1 MPEINRSTLEGEG
14 TSKEDGLILAIVV
27 SHLDPDYMGSLQV
40 EKLRQV
46 GNDRKR
52 TGQLATVKYVSPF
65 IGVTSAEFN
74 SKVNDYNGTQKSYGF
89 WAIPPDVGT
98 TVVCFF
104 VDGDPARGYYIG
116 SIQDKDMN
124 FMIPGYAATSFNQ
137 DGEEERVPVAEYN
150 KKADLPIKKDTT
162 RIEKPQHPF
171 TTVLKDQGLLRD
183 DVRGITTSSARREWP
198 SAVLGISTPGPID
211 KDGPKGKVGKH
222 EDEVSKMPISR
233 LGGSSFVMDDGDDK
247 FLRRKNASEGPP
259 DYAAV
264 EDDELDGD
272 KKILHNELIRIRTR
286 TGHQILLHNSEDL
299 IYIGNARGTAWIE
312 LSSDG
317 KMDIFTEDSV
327 NVHAKN
333 DFNLYADRDINMEA
347 GRNFNIKVKEE
358 MHTHVLKDSIL
369 IVEENQKIHIKKD
382 VDITYDMTFQHKV
395 KQDVNIQFD
404 TNYLHKVGSNYDF
417 NAGGH
422 IYMTSG
428 GSNETQAGG
437 NIIETAPQIHMNGPR
452 AATAAI
458 ASQAEL
464 PQILKTHSVPDQE
477 GSELFQTI
485 MRRVPIKEP
494 WCHHENLDPVEF
506 KPDKTDRDIDG
517 RYEGNSE
524 SILKVPDFFKQYTT
538 KYDTFNKVK
547 T

>member
-1 MPEINRSTLEGEG
+1 
-14 TSKEDGLILAIVV
+14 
-27 SHLDPDYMGSLQV
+27 
-40 EKLRQV
+40 
-46 GNDRKR
+46 
-52 TGQLATVKYVSPF
+52 
-65 IGVTSAEFN
+65 
-74 SKVNDYNGTQKSYGF
+74 
-89 WAIPPDVGT
+89 
-98 TVVCFF
+98 
-104 VDGDPARGYYIG
+104 
-116 SIQDKDMN
+116 
-124 FMIPGYAATSFNQ
+124 
-137 DGEEERVPVAEYN
+137 
-150 KKADLPIKKDTT
+150 
-162 RIEKPQHPF
+162 
-171 TTVLKDQGLLRD
+171 
-183 DVRGITTSSARREWP
+183 
-198 SAVLGISTPGPID
+198 
-211 KDGPKGKVGKH
+211 
-222 EDEVSKMPISR
+222 
-233 LGGSSFVMDDGDDK
+233 MDDGDDK

-382 VDITYDMTFQHKV
+382 VDITYDMTFQH
-395 KQDVNIQFD
+395 
-404 TNYLHKVGSNYDF
+404 
-417 NAGGH
+417 
-422 IYMTSG
+422 YMTSG